1 MKPLRF
7 PRTNVS
13 VPYVPQEPVTT
24 KTAQK
29 TKVDSGEVFSQGGRI
44 LWDADRTS
52 AVQKAQ
58 VGSVPAGSVSVL
70 RAQLQP
76 LKEDN
81 TLFFQKHNGPSV
93 HFPLDAQELSGLQTS
108 NAVSPILPED
118 PRVVV
123 TLDEMF
129 GEMGIPEPTLPGEEG
144 FWDEFEKVLDL
155 QIARKSKKTSPK
167 QFFDVPRIFENF
179 SMEEAA
185 QAVRADFPS
194 HFPSLLVQQFLQ
206 EGAKVDPSIIPQT
219 GNDFVRGPV
228 LLSQLIGW
236 SVSKVSPSAFAA
248 KWNQGRPR
256 PEGVA
261 WAVQQG
267 KLEAPAHIR
276 EKLETLGM
284 SKAEEFTAYEEGCPR
299 HPSWPAMHSAASSS
313 SLYLAVVMDLSPEQI
328 AEARRLDYA
337 VATSRSLAGVH
348 YESDNLAGLAL
359 GEEVVARELP
369 DFLAQFASS
378 PEEAEQIRT
387 ATREKIAT
395 IREDHNWLTYKP
407 KSPTNPTSRR

>member
-1 MKPLRF
+1 MKANHNKHMNVPLPMLNPSSPVSSSDKTSQNDHRNVTQSDVRI
-7 PRTNVS
+7 PWEDNIQGEKSIGNQTAPSATN
-13 VPYVPQEPVTT
+13 
-24 KTAQK
+24 
-29 TKVDSGEVFSQGGRI
+29 
-44 LWDADRTS
+44 
-52 AVQKAQ
+52 
-58 VGSVPAGSVSVL
+58 SVSVL
-70 RAQLQP
+70 GLQIQSMQ
-76 LKEDN
+76 EDQVSSL
-81 TLFFQKHNGPSV
+81 TFAKHNGPPV
-93 HFPLDAQELSGLQTS
+93 DFPLDAQEVEALKTT
-108 NAVSPILPED
+108 NAVSPILTTD

-123 TLDEMF
+123 TPEDMF
-129 GEMGIPEPTLPGEEG
+129 TEMGIPEPTFPGDEG
-144 FWDEFEKVLDL
+144 FWDEFEAIIDFQAK
-155 QIARKSKKTSPK
+155 RKDSTVGPE
-167 QFFDVPRIFENF
+167 QFFDLPTIFEGKT
-179 SMEEAA
+179 MEEAA

-206 EGAKVDPSIIPQT
+206 EGAKVDPEVIPQT
-219 GNDFVRGPV
+219 GSDFVRGPV

-256 PEGVA
+256 PESVA

-267 KLEAPAHIR
+267 ELEAPPHIR
-276 EKLETLGM
+276 EKIEAMGLTKPED
-284 SKAEEFTAYEEGCPR
+284 FTAYQEGCPR

-328 AEARRLDYA
+328 AEARKLDYA

-378 PEEAEQIRT
+378 PEEAEQIRAST
-387 ATREKIAT
+387 KAKIAR
-395 IREDHNWLTYKP
+395 IREGHNWLTYEP
-407 KSPTNPTSRR
+407 KAQ

>member
-1 MKPLRF
+1 MKPERF
-7 PRTNVS
+7 TAVHAS
-13 VPYVPQEPVTT
+13 IPQIPEDLSAK
-24 KTAQK
+24 KTAQSK
-29 TKVDSGEVFSQGGRI
+29 TNHVASQDVRI
-44 LWDADRTS
+44 PWETKS
-52 AVQKAQ
+52 SMTAQ
-58 VGSVPAGSVSVL
+58 VTSKSTVPKGALSLLGMQIQ
-70 RAQLQP
+70 A
-76 LKEDN
+76 LKEEPS
-81 TLFFQKHNGPSV
+81 LSFQKHNGPSID
-93 HFPLDAQELSGLQTS
+93 FPLDAKELNALRTS
-108 NAVSPILPED
+108 NAVSPILPSD

-123 TLDEMF
+123 TPDQMF
-129 GEMGIPEPTLPGEEG
+129 EQMGIPKPTRPGDEG
-144 FWDEFEKVLDL
+144 FWDEFEKILDL
-155 QIARKSKKTSPK
+155 QIAREDKQLGPE
-167 QFFDVPRIFENF
+167 QFFDLPKIFEGF

-194 HFPSLLVQQFLQ
+194 HFPSVLVQQFLQ
-206 EGAKVDPSIIPQT
+206 EGAKVDPNVIPQT
-219 GNDFVRGPV
+219 GSDFVRGPV

-256 PEGVA
+256 PESVA
-261 WAVQQG
+261 WAVQKGALQ
-267 KLEAPAHIR
+267 APAHIR
-276 EKLETLGM
+276 EKIEALDL
-284 SKAEEFTAYEEGCPR
+284 SKAEEFTAYQEGCPR

-378 PEEAEQIRT
+378 SEEAEQIRAST
-387 ATREKIAT
+387 KAKIAK
-395 IREDHNWLTYKP
+395 IRKDHNWLTYEP
-407 KSPTNPTSRR
+407 KSSSCM